1 VPLGLPAAALLVV
14 WLALSRRRQAR
25 THNLAGF
32 FLAGY
37 GLALV
42 LFLGWFLSWGYFPEP
57 SAVGIP

>member
-1 VPLGLPAAALLVV
+1 MLVV
-14 WLALSRRRQAR
+14 LWLLLSKRSQTR

-42 LFLGWFLSWGYFPEP
+42 LFLVWFLVWGYFPEP